1 MGSLPADT
9 RCGWCGR
16 TGAGYIPDGISPPVP
31 LCGWAPLPPPRDGG
45 CLFGTRTREM
55 VMADALST
63 IVRPSTVN
71 LFVLVVSQPDLNKRI
86 AEML

>member
-16 TGAGYIPDGISPPVP
+16 TGDGYIPDGISPLVP
-31 LCGWAPLPPPRDGG
+31 LCAWAPPNARRDGG
-45 CLFGTRTREM
+45 CLSFTRKREM